1 MKKSAFVSGSLLLLL
16 TSGTA
21 LAQQTLEDRVRALEQ
36 KLGVPEMP
44 GDNRSLDDRVKALED
59 ALAQKDE
66 QKNEEDQAVRTR
78 LSTLEQ
84 QVADTTWSFDNSRP
98 TVQSADGRF
107 MFSLR
112 ARIQTDLGLF
122 NQDSNL
128 NATNVQFKDLASGAV
143 VRRFYFGGEGRA
155 FRDFWYEFRLDLGG
169 AGSAEGSNSTVNLA
183 RIAYNWGN
191 IS

>member
-36 KLGVPEMP
+36 KLGVTAMP

-112 ARIQTDLGLF
+112 ARIQFDTALF
-122 NQDSNL
+122 NQDGNI

-169 AGSAEGSNSTVNLA
+169 AGIQAEFVQIGRAHV
-183 RIAYNWGN
+183 
-191 IS
+191 